1 MRRTRRPK
9 SSQPAMKRFARAI
22 DRRWGEL
29 SRHLRRALAA
39 ALVLTLGIG
48 IGLALTH
55 HAPPP
60 RPTRRVAEVQA
71 PPNPPAAAPHVTE
84 AQPVQPPSSV
94 APPSVAPPPPERPA
108 PPPSGE
114 PPWLRFAVK
123 PPAIDGRAMV
133 ALVLDDLGLDR
144 KRTERAIALPGPLTL
159 SFMTYAEDLPH
170 QAAAARQAGH
180 ELLLHVPMEPL
191 DGHLDSGPNSLRVG
205 LSREEVLRRLR
216 WGLDRFS
223 GYVGINNHMGSRF
236 TSDAAAMLPV
246 IDELRARGLL
256 FLDSRTAASSVGE
269 ALAHRHG
276 VPTVSRNVFL
286 DDDVAAPAI
295 GARLADLEQAAR
307 RKGAA
312 VAIGHAHD
320 ATLAALAAWLPGLA
334 AKHLVLVPLSTIV
347 RRSEGGVNVTA
358 ARRGTAG

>member
-1 MRRTRRPK
+1 MERV
-9 SSQPAMKRFARAI
+9 ARAI
-22 DRRWGEL
+22 DRRWGAL
-29 SRHLRRALAA
+29 SRRLRGVLAA

-55 HAPPP
+55 RAPPSKP
-60 RPTRRVAEVQA
+60 AHRIAEVPVA
-71 PPNPPAAAPHVTE
+71 RPPAEAPRVSE
-84 AQPVQPPSSV
+84 AQPVLPAP
-94 APPSVAPPPPERPA
+94 PPSVAPQTPEHPA
-108 PPPSGE
+108 PPPAASDE
-114 PPWLRFAVK
+114 PPWLRFAVR
-123 PPAIDGRAMV
+123 PPTTEGRAMI

-170 QAAAARQAGH
+170 QTAAARQAGH

-191 DGHLDSGPNSLRVG
+191 DAHLDSGPNSLRVG
-205 LSREEVLRRLR
+205 LSHEEVLRRLR

-236 TSDAAAMLPV
+236 TSDTASMVPV

-269 ALAHRHG
+269 ALAHQHG

-347 RRSEGGVNVTA
+347 RRSEGGVNATA
-358 ARRGTAG
+358 ARRGTTG

>member
-1 MRRTRRPK
+1 
-9 SSQPAMKRFARAI
+9 MKRFARAI
-22 DRRWGEL
+22 DRRWRAL
-29 SRHLRRALAA
+29 SQRLRGALAA

-55 HAPPP
+55 RAPAPQ
-60 RPTRRVAEVQA
+60 PTRHVAEIPV
-71 PPNPPAAAPHVTE
+71 PHPPAEAPRLSE
-84 AQPVQPPSSV
+84 AQPVR
-94 APPSVAPPPPERPA
+94 PPSVAPLPPVASPPSVASPPPERPA
-108 PPPSGE
+108 ATSGE

-123 PPAIDGRAMV
+123 PPATDGLAMV

-159 SFMTYAEDLPH
+159 SFMTYAEELPH
-170 QAAAARQAGH
+170 QTAAARQAGH

-191 DGHLDSGPNSLRVG
+191 DAHLDSGPNSLRVG
-205 LSREEVLRRLR
+205 LSHEEVLRRLR

-236 TSDAAAMLPV
+236 TSDAASMLPV

-269 ALAHRHG
+269 ALARQHG

-320 ATLAALAAWLPGLA
+320 TTLAALAAWLPSLA
-334 AKHLVLVPLSTIV
+334 AKHLVLVPLSTVV
-347 RRSEGGVNVTA
+347 RRGEGGVNATA
-358 ARRGTAG
+358 ARRGATG